1 MGTSTA
7 VNTRPIQNRKKVNLI
22 LSGLDI
28 PLLLIVGTLLALG
41 LVILYSASMPVAFY
55 ASAETSPMSYV
66 ARQAGI
72 AAFGILLAFIISFI
86 DYRKLQK
93 LMMPALFFT
102 WVLLVLV
109 LIFGVARHGAT
120 RTFFNGSVQPSE
132 ISKVVLILY
141 LSFWLKN
148 KQENLKH
155 ITFWAIPIGFVLG
168 LTLFLLYLEPDYSA
182 ILTLIAISGV
192 MLFLA
197 DLDWKQIIL
206 IFLVSIISFVGIIKA
221 TNTGSVRWSQFMA
234 GYKDP
239 YAAISQVKRSIE
251 SIVNGGLFG
260 VGIGQGTVKFTGLE
274 VGQSDTIFTVV
285 AEEMGLLGCMLI
297 IGLFL
302 LLFLKGLKIA
312 IQSND
317 MTGKL
322 IAGGISVWILTEA
335 FLNIASLINIV
346 PVGGN
351 TLPFFS
357 LGGSS
362 LVSILIGVGFL
373 LSIARINYKD
383 IHSERNPFNAVV
395 DLRWR
400 DRRRGVSS
408 TRRSTGT
415 RR

>member
-1 MGTSTA
+1 M
-7 VNTRPIQNRKKVNLI
+7 NLL

-28 PLLLIVGTLLALG
+28 PVLLIVGALLALG

-55 ASAETSPMSYV
+55 TSAEVTPMSYV
-66 ARQAGI
+66 ARQAGFALI
-72 AAFGILLAFIISFI
+72 GLVFAFIISFI

-93 LMMPALFFT
+93 LMMPALFAT
-102 WVLLVLV
+102 WGLLGLV
-109 LIFGVARHGAT
+109 LIVGTVRHGAT

-132 ISKVVLILY
+132 IAKVVLILY
-141 LSFWLKN
+141 LAFWLKT
-148 KQENLKH
+148 KQENLKK
-155 ITFWAIPIGFVLG
+155 ITFWALPIGFVIG

-206 IFLVSIISFVGIIKA
+206 IFLVSILFFVGIIKA
-221 TNTGSVRWSQFMA
+221 TNTGSVRWGQFMA

-239 YAAISQVKRSIE
+239 YDAISQVKRSIE
-251 SIVNGGLFG
+251 SVVDGGFFG
-260 VGIGQGTVKFTGLE
+260 VGVGQGTVKFTGLE

-285 AEEMGLLGCMLI
+285 AEEMGLLGCMLV

-312 IQSND
+312 IQSTD
-317 MTGKL
+317 MTGRL
-322 IAGGISVWILTEA
+322 IAGGISIWIITEA

-362 LVSILIGVGFL
+362 LVSILIGIGFL
-373 LSIARINYKD
+373 LSVSRVNYKE

-400 DRRRGVSS
+400 DRRRSVSGA
-408 TRRSTGT
+408 RRSASS

>member
-1 MGTSTA
+1 MGASTII
-7 VNTRPIQNRKKVNLI
+7 NTKPIQNRKRMNLL

-28 PLLLIVGTLLALG
+28 PVLLIVGALLALG

-55 ASAETSPMSYV
+55 ASAEVTPMSYV
-66 ARQAGI
+66 TRQA
-72 AAFGILLAFIISFI
+72 AFALLGLAFAFIISFI

-93 LMMPALFFT
+93 LMMPALFAT
-102 WVLLVLV
+102 WGLLGLV
-109 LIFGVARHGAT
+109 LIVGTVRHGAT

-132 ISKVVLILY
+132 IAKVVLILY
-141 LSFWLKN
+141 LAFWLKT
-148 KQENLKH
+148 KQENLKK
-155 ITFWAIPIGFVLG
+155 ISFWALPIGFVIG

-197 DLDWKQIIL
+197 DLDWKQIII
-206 IFLVSIISFVGIIKA
+206 IFLVSILFFVGIIKA
-221 TNTGSVRWSQFMA
+221 TNTGSVRWGQFMA

-239 YAAISQVKRSIE
+239 YDAISQVKRSIE
-251 SIVNGGLFG
+251 SVVDGGIFG
-260 VGIGQGTVKFTGLE
+260 VGVGQGTVKFTGLE

-285 AEEMGLLGCMLI
+285 AEEMGLLGCMLV

-312 IQSND
+312 IQSTD
-317 MTGKL
+317 MTGRL
-322 IAGGISVWILTEA
+322 IAGGISIWIITEA

-362 LVSILIGVGFL
+362 LVSILIGIGFL
-373 LSIARINYKD
+373 LSVARINHKE

-400 DRRRGVSS
+400 DRRRSVSGA
-408 TRRSTGT
+408 RRSGSS